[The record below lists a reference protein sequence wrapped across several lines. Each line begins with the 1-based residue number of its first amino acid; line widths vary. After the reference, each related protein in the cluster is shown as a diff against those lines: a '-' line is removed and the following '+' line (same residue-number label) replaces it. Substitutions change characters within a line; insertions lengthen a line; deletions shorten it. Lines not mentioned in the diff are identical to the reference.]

1 AGILI
6 AIFEIGDAIYP
17 AAYLTVGACAR
28 YGVALGLD
36 KINQDRMGGDHNR
49 AVSWMEIEEKR
60 RAWWGILILD
70 RISVLI
76 RADVFVMY
84 RFLNL
89 SNPSRILTT
98 ANPTFED
105 FLPVD
110 DERFADARTPALSPK
125 ALFSRSDTSAG

>member
-1 AGILI
+1 
-6 AIFEIGDAIYP
+6 
-17 AAYLTVGACAR
+17 
-28 YGVALGLD
+28 
-36 KINQDRMGGDHNR
+36 M
-49 AVSWMEIEEKR
+49 
-60 RAWWGILILD
+60 
-70 RISVLI
+70 LI

-110 DERFADARTPALSPK
+110 DERFADAVRLPYTVSSSFFFFFFAKICINYL
-125 ALFSRSDTSAG
+125 T